1 MLLHK
6 YYTYGLNINSE
17 FPLPELLPSDKGDN
31 LYITKGLV
39 TLPTL
44 TPTSIF
50 RQGKEAWFA
59 QADNCAYLR
68 WEGVANFKAEEGHT
82 LIVEPLKKDLDPQF
96 LNLYILSEAL
106 GIILYQKHFFLL
118 HASAVKLN
126 TGVGVFIGTPG
137 AGKSTIAAAL
147 ATQDYTVIADD
158 LVAIEITQ
166 NQDFQV
172 LPAFPQIKIWPSA
185 IAGLDYK
192 EADVTPLF
200 KGSTKKVVRKTEN
213 FPNFPLPLKVIYL
226 LEPSEK
232 LNIIEMKNQEAF
244 FALTRF
250 FPCPSQLLTGKALQ
264 NHFQQ
269 CSQIAQKIPIYK
281 LQIPRNFTILKELV
295 KVLTN

>member
-192 EADVTPLF
+192 EADPQ
-200 KGSTKKVVRKTEN
+200 
-213 FPNFPLPLKVIYL
+213 PI
-226 LEPSEK
+226 
-232 LNIIEMKNQEAF
+232 QF
-244 FALTRF
+244 FGLT
-250 FPCPSQLLTGKALQ
+250 LGT
-264 NHFQQ
+264 
-269 CSQIAQKIPIYK
+269 
-281 LQIPRNFTILKELV
+281 
-295 KVLTN
+295 